1 MADLGEG
8 PLESRL
14 LCGRYLK
21 RSNVK
26 QAANSVTDP
35 ITAQCASK
43 RIIGIEFTY
52 LKVCQLSGFPL
63 FRYCCS
69 TIAPTVHSPYPR
81 RLERLTI

>member
-1 MADLGEG
+1 MSTHSMADLGEG

-35 ITAQCASK
+35 ITAQQGRS
-43 RIIGIEFTY
+43 
-52 LKVCQLSGFPL
+52 
-63 FRYCCS
+63 
-69 TIAPTVHSPYPR
+69 
-81 RLERLTI
+81 LEGGGGPGVPVTPSL

>member
-35 ITAQCASK
+35 ITPSVQAK
-43 RIIGIEFTY
+43 IIGIEFTS